1 MDGNTMMSPADI
13 AALRGDGDFGGS
25 GGQIWFLLIFVLL
38 GGNGFNAF
46 NGGPAVMPNYVTSAE
61 FQNGM
66 NNQTILSELNQLGL
80 ATQNNNYETL
90 QAINQ
95 QTMALNQMNNTN
107 QLTAISGFNNL
118 SAQITNQ
125 TNTLASK
132 LDQLGYQMQ
141 SCCCE
146 IKTQMLQ
153 NRLDDAQRENLA
165 LRDQISNSDQTRDI
179 LGSIGRFV
187 MYAGS
192 GTPTTTSASTGN

>member
-1 MDGNTMMSPADI
+1 
-13 AALRGDGDFGGS
+13 
-25 GGQIWFLLIFVLL
+25 
-38 GGNGFNAF
+38 
-46 NGGPAVMPNYVTSAE
+46 MPNYVTSAE
-61 FQNGM
+61 FQSGM

-132 LDQLGYQMQ
+132 LDQLGFQM
-141 SCCCE
+141 SNCCCE

-165 LRDQISNSDQTRDI
+165 LRDQIGNADQTRDI

-192 GTPTTTSASTGN
+192 GSPSTASASTGN